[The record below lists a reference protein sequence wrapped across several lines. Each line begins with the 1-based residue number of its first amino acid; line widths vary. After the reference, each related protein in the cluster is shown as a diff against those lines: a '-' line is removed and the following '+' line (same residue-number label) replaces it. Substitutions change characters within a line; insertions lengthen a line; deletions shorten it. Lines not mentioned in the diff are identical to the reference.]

1 MKKRFPVWILWLVA
15 VVVVA
20 TMLVVINLKVSKTWS
35 DLTPVY
41 TANREIAVDQKI
53 SSSDFTRESY
63 PANKVPPDAITEQ
76 KLNEVNGKLAR
87 ISILEGQ
94 VLVERMVSGSGS
106 IRDIVKN
113 TGSNFISM
121 AIPIDNEDMPLEV
134 IRNGDIV
141 SMIGVTKKNVEG
153 GEEIIS
159 KYVVENIR
167 VAQTVDDSRSGRP
180 KIIVL
185 VPREV
190 GPEISKHIWAG
201 KYNIVIDPNPFMG
214 AKVTTGK
221 EETKFI
227 DAQGNDA
234 EVKK

>member
-1 MKKRFPVWILWLVA
+1 MKKRMPIWILWVVA

-20 TMLVVINLKVSKTWS
+20 AVLLIINLNVSKTWS

-41 TANREIAVDQKI
+41 IANREIGVDQKI
-53 SSSDFTRESY
+53 SSTDFNRDTY
-63 PANKVPPDAITEQ
+63 PANKVPTDAITEK
-76 KLNEVNGKLAR
+76 KLKEVDGKLAS
-87 ISILEGQ
+87 ISILQGQ

-106 IRDIVKN
+106 IRDVVKN
-113 TGSNFISM
+113 TGANFISM

-141 SMIGVTKKNVEG
+141 SMIGVTKRNIEG

-214 AKVTTGK
+214 AKVTNEK
-221 EETKFI
+221 EETQYI
-227 DAQGNDA
+227 DAQGTDA
-234 EVKK
+234 EVK